1 MQYTDP
7 LTKEVFYPKRSDQK
21 FASRKNQ
28 IRFNN
33 LKARKKRALK
43 KKFDRPLDKNRNIL
57 FGILGSNKEAIKSM
71 DWLLALGYYF
81 NIYTHSM
88 LYEGKS
94 IPCIYEFAIA
104 QIERDKY
111 KIFRHA
117 DS

>member
-43 KKFDRPLDKNRNIL
+43 KK
-57 FGILGSNKEAIKSM
+57 LGM
-71 DWLLALGYYF
+71 FWRVF
-81 NIYTHSM
+81 M
-88 LYEGKS
+88 
-94 IPCIYEFAIA
+94 
-104 QIERDKY
+104 R
-111 KIFRHA
+111 KIM
-117 DS
+117 

>member
-33 LKARKKRALK
+33 VKARKKRALK
-43 KKFDRPLDKNRNIL
+43 KKFDKPLDRNRNVL
-57 FGILGSNKEAIKSM
+57 SGILGSNKEAVKSK
-71 DWLLALGYYF
+71 DWLLALGYNF
-81 NIYTHSM
+81 NIYTHAVM
-88 LYEGKS
+88 YEGKS